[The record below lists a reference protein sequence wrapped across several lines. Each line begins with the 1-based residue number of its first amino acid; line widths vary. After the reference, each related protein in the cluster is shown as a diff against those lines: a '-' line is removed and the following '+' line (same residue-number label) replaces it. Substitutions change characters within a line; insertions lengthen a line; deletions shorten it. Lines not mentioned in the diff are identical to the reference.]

1 MVISILEGEQSMKTI
16 LIVEDDESMMAWVND
31 VLQGNGYKTLQSVDG
46 MDVMQL
52 AREHSPDL
60 IIMDIRLPVVSGIEH
75 TIMLKA
81 DEDLKDIPVIAFS
94 GAISQFDIETF
105 DKNGFIGFIP
115 KPVHTSTFLDMIEFH
130 IE

>member
-46 MDVMQL
+46 MDVMPL

-60 IIMDIRLPVVSGIEH
+60 ILMDIQLPVVSGIEH
-75 TIMLKA
+75 TRILKA
-81 DEDLKDIPVIAFS
+81 DED
-94 GAISQFDIETF
+94 
-105 DKNGFIGFIP
+105 
-115 KPVHTSTFLDMIEFH
+115 
-130 IE
+130 